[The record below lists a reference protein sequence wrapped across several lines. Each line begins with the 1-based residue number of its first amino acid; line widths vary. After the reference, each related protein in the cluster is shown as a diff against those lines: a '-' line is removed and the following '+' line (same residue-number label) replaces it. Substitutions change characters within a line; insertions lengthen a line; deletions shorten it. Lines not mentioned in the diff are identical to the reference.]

1 MLIMLQPYS
10 FCLIYRK
17 GKELYFAETLSRA
30 HQNNIELLFKNECN
44 EIQYHLLSI
53 VENMPMTENKFEL
66 FKLETNKDNH

>member
-1 MLIMLQPYS
+1 M
-10 FCLIYRK
+10 
-17 GKELYFAETLSRA
+17 YFAETLSRA
-30 HQNNIELLFKNECN
+30 HQNNIELPFKNECN